1 MKAFIIL
8 VSLCLFAGCK
18 DNKMSYPE
26 NPAVS
31 HLISPIYI
39 GRDTVEIAL
48 KDYFSFPEKV
58 DKITLSGGLGVSKNK
73 NRQTISLAV
82 TDTSRSFFNIGLRYE
97 GYVYDIPVIRQDRIF
112 VRDSLQI
119 IAHEMKGD
127 TILLRNSGIV
137 SEWMVYWENY
147 KLPDQCLHQD
157 VYQLCF
163 SLPPEL
169 SGTKNGRMRV
179 WAVNEKGSSQGIL
192 LPFKEGKLVMKI
204 EDLDS
209 LGISMKFW
217 VGKVNQYDITRDL
230 DHKEL
235 LDLLKTSVIDDI
247 SAGNEVFHADSFE
260 NSDSLFFKKRIY
272 NSMALRFGNY
282 IPLRDDRHVYAY
294 MRSYFGL
301 EWIVIFNKGLEMT
314 TLKLDLPYK
323 YRNKDFKSL
332 FGNRFSYG
340 NSKLIADVPAQGI
353 EVIYN

>member
-8 VSLCLFAGCK
+8 VSLCLFAGCR
-18 DNKMSYPE
+18 DNQMSYPE
-26 NPAVS
+26 KPAVS

-39 GRDTVEIAL
+39 GMDTVEIAL

-58 DKITLSGGLGVSKNK
+58 DKITLSAGLGMSKNK
-73 NRQTISLAV
+73 NRQTISLTV
-82 TDTSRSFFNIGLRYE
+82 TDSLKSFFNMGLRYE
-97 GYVYDIPVIRQDRIF
+97 GYVYDIPVIRQERILARDR
-112 VRDSLQI
+112 LQI
-119 IAHEMKGD
+119 ITHEMNGD
-127 TILLRNSGIV
+127 TILLRNTGIV
-137 SEWMVYWENY
+137 GQWMVYWENY
-147 KLPDQCLHQD
+147 KLPDQCLYQD

-163 SLPPEL
+163 LLPPEL
-169 SGTKNGRMRV
+169 SAAKYGRMRV

-192 LPFKEGKLVMKI
+192 LPFKEGKLVMKT

-217 VGKVNQYDITRDL
+217 VGKINQYDITSDL
-230 DHKEL
+230 DYKEL
-235 LDLLKTSVIDDI
+235 FDLLKTSVVDDT
-247 SAGNEVFHADSFE
+247 SAGNEVFPVDNFE
-260 NSDSLFFKKRIY
+260 NGDSSVFKKLIY

-282 IPLRDDRHVYAY
+282 IPLRDDDHVYAY

-323 YRNKDFKSL
+323 YRNKNFKSL